1 MFRVYYT
8 VAETGIESVDFSAD
22 KLSNALA
29 FMNNLRNDPDV
40 SFVVMASENPNSVG
54 KPGAAAAG
62 ADYNWTK
69 RRNNER
75 DLNVAVSRRKTY
87 NANDEVEVP
96 MDEE

>member
-1 MFRVYYT
+1 MFMVYWT
-8 VAETGIESVDFSAD
+8 EWGDNPRAREFASDQMSEALQFMES
-22 KLSNALA
+22 
-29 FMNNLRNDPDV
+29 LRKAPAV